1 MTAMP
6 EIAVPDQIHR
16 YTVEEYEALEGHPSF
31 EDRRVELIDG
41 FIVDMSPR
49 SPAHENVVRW
59 LMRWLQPR
67 LDQRRYVLSVAAP
80 LRIANSEPEPDIAV
94 IDLERP
100 RDIHPTSAHLVIEV
114 AFSSLKRD
122 IVVKPAVYAQAVTEY
137 WVVKL
142 DDHEVVVHRN
152 PARHGYRDIK
162 AYLDEAAVAPGSL
175 GIEPMP
181 FSELFGAA

>member
-1 MTAMP
+1 MSAMP
-6 EIAVPDQIHR
+6 EIAQPDQIHR

-41 FIVDMSPR
+41 YILDMSPR

-59 LMRWLQPR
+59 LVRWLQPR
-67 LDQRRYVLSVAAP
+67 LDQSRYVLSVAAP
-80 LRIANSEPEPDIAV
+80 LQIANSEPEPDIAV

-100 RDIHPTSAHLVIEV
+100 KDIHPTSAHLVIEV
-114 AFSSLKRD
+114 AFSSLRRD
-122 IVVKPAVYAQAVTEY
+122 MVVKRAVYAQAVTEY

-142 DDHEVVVHRN
+142 DDREVAVHHDPGPR
-152 PARHGYRDIK
+152 AYRDIK
-162 AYLDEAAVAPGSL
+162 MHSADASLAPQTL

-181 FSELFGAA
+181 FAELFAAA